1 MKIPFRMAESS
12 PQNRPGRKREV
23 PAANWLCGTS

>member
-1 MKIPFRMAESS
+1 MAESS